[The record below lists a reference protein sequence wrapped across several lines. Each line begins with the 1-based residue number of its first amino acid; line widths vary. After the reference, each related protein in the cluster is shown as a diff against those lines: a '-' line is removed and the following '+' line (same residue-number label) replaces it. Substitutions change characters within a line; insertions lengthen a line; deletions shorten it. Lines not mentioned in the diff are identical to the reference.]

1 MFSVFNS
8 IDQKTKFRLKII
20 IALSFFT
27 IFFESLSIVSIFP
40 VIKTF
45 VDPSYLDNRFTL
57 IDFSNLNFKQI
68 NVIVFFGLFLIFLFK
83 NISIYLINLLQ
94 AKLVHFAIYNMT
106 SYFFSEYLKLDYKE
120 FTSKN
125 SSELMRNVVENIR
138 IFFEVY
144 FKQITLL
151 VTETF
156 IVLILVSV
164 LFYIQPLATIIFSI
178 VFSISGMILYH
189 IFKKKLE
196 EYGRANNELVVE
208 KFKSLN
214 HGFNS
219 FKDIVITNSE
229 NFFLRI
235 FNRTIRKIAE
245 IGYKSDA
252 IHSLP
257 KSFIEVTGILIV
269 VLLVFFN
276 IEEGN
281 NDLNEI
287 LPVLSLFALAGFRMM
302 PSVHKILS
310 AIHRLKFHKPVTE
323 SLVSEIKRF
332 KNSEDVKF
340 DDKDILKFK
349 ENIEVNKLNFSYSK
363 SNRVLSNLSLKIN
376 KGDFILILGRSGC
389 GKSTL
394 INVLLGFLKPQN
406 GNILCDGKEIYNNLS
421 QWRKLVSVVPQD
433 IYLAEETLLAN
444 IAFGVNENDI
454 DLKRVDK
461 IIEICELKDFINSLP
476 NKIYTSVGE
485 KAFRISGG
493 QKQRIAIAR
502 ALYREKDI
510 IFLDEATSAL
520 DRKTEE
526 GFIKNLL
533 EAFKGKT
540 IIMASH
546 RQSIIQYANRIY
558 QFENENLIELKK

>member
-1 MFSVFNS
+1 MFSVLKNL
-8 IDQKTKFRLKII
+8 DTDVKLRLKIVLI
-20 IALSFFT
+20 LSFFT
-27 IFFESLSIVSIFP
+27 IFFESLSLISIFP

-45 VDPSYLDNRFTL
+45 IDPSYLGEKITF
-57 IDFSNLNFKQI
+57 IDFSNLNFSQI
-68 NVIVFFGLFLIFLFK
+68 NLIVFSGLFLIFLLK
-83 NISIYLINLLQ
+83 NIFLYLINLMQ
-94 AKLVHFAIYNMT
+94 AKIINFAIYNMT
-106 SYFFSEYLKLDYKE
+106 SYFFSSYLKLDYRE

-125 SSELMRNVVENIR
+125 SSELMRNVIENIR
-138 IFFEVY
+138 IFFEIY
-144 FKQITLL
+144 FRQITLL
-151 VTETF
+151 ITELF
-156 IVLILVSV
+156 IILILISV
-164 LFYIQPLATIIFSI
+164 LFYIQPLATMVFVIIFS
-178 VFSISGMILYH
+178 FSGLLLYSV
-189 IFKKKLE
+189 FKKKLE
-196 EYGRANNELVVE
+196 YYGKTNNELSTE

-229 NFFLRI
+229 KFFLRI
-235 FNRTIRKIAE
+235 FNNTIRKIAE
-245 IGYKSDA
+245 IGYRTEA

-257 KSFIEVTGILIV
+257 KSFVEVTGILIV
-269 VLLVFFN
+269 VILVFLN

-281 NDLNEI
+281 NNLNEI
-287 LPVLSLFALAGFRMM
+287 LPALSLFALAGFRMM
-302 PSVHKILS
+302 PSVHKILN
-310 AIHRLKFHKPVTE
+310 AIHRLRFHKPVTE
-323 SLVSEIKRF
+323 SLMNEIKRF
-332 KNSEDVKF
+332 KNSEDIHLK
-340 DDKDILKFK
+340 DQDILDFK
-349 ENIEVNKLNFSYSK
+349 QDIEIKDLNFSYSS
-363 SNRVLSNLSLKIN
+363 SNKVLSNLNLRIN

-406 GNILCDGKEIYNNLS
+406 GNILCDGKEIYNNLF

-444 IAFGVNENDI
+444 IAFGINASEI
-454 DLKRVDK
+454 DLERIDK
-461 IIEICELKDFINSLP
+461 IIEICELKDFVNSLP
-476 NKIYTSVGE
+476 NKINTSVGE

-520 DRKTEE
+520 DRNTEE

-533 EAFKGKT
+533 DAFSGKT

-546 RQSIIQYANRIY
+546 RQSIIQYANKVY

>member
-1 MFSVFNS
+1 MFSVLKNL
-8 IDQKTKFRLKII
+8 DTDVKLRLKIVLI
-20 IALSFFT
+20 LSFFT
-27 IFFESLSIVSIFP
+27 IFFESLSLISIFP

-45 VDPSYLDNRFTL
+45 IDPSYLGEKITF
-57 IDFSNLNFKQI
+57 IDFSNLNFSQI
-68 NVIVFFGLFLIFLFK
+68 NLIVFSGLFLIFLLK
-83 NISIYLINLLQ
+83 NIFLYLINLMQ
-94 AKLVHFAIYNMT
+94 AKIINFAIYNMT
-106 SYFFSEYLKLDYKE
+106 SYFFSSYLKLDYRE

-125 SSELMRNVVENIR
+125 SSELMRNVIENIR
-138 IFFEVY
+138 IFFEIY
-144 FKQITLL
+144 FRQITLL
-151 VTETF
+151 ITELF
-156 IVLILVSV
+156 IILILLSV
-164 LFYIQPLATIIFSI
+164 LLYIQPLATMVFAIIFS
-178 VFSISGMILYH
+178 FSGLLLYSV
-189 IFKKKLE
+189 FKKKLE
-196 EYGRANNELVVE
+196 YYGNTNNELSTE

-229 NFFLRI
+229 SFFLRI
-235 FNRTIRKIAE
+235 FNNTIRKIAE
-245 IGYKSDA
+245 IGYRTEA

-257 KSFIEVTGILIV
+257 KSFVEVTGILIV
-269 VLLVFFN
+269 VILVFLN

-281 NDLNEI
+281 NNLNEI
-287 LPVLSLFALAGFRMM
+287 LPALSLFALAGFRMM
-302 PSVHKILS
+302 PSVHKILN
-310 AIHRLKFHKPVTE
+310 AIHRLRFHKPVTE
-323 SLVSEIKRF
+323 SLMNEIKRF
-332 KNSEDVKF
+332 KNSEDIHLK
-340 DDKDILKFK
+340 DQDILDFK
-349 ENIEVNKLNFSYSK
+349 QDIEIKDLNFSYSS
-363 SNRVLSNLSLKIN
+363 SNKVLSNLNLRIN

-406 GNILCDGKEIYNNLS
+406 GNILCDGKEIYNNLF

-444 IAFGVNENDI
+444 IAFGINASEI
-454 DLKRVDK
+454 DLERIDK
-461 IIEICELKDFINSLP
+461 IIEICELKDFVNSLP
-476 NKIYTSVGE
+476 NKINTSVGE

-520 DRKTEE
+520 DRNTEE

-533 EAFKGKT
+533 EAFRGKT

-546 RQSIIQYANRIY
+546 RQSIIQYANKVY

>member
-1 MFSVFNS
+1 MFSVLKNL
-8 IDQKTKFRLKII
+8 DTDVKLRLKIVLI
-20 IALSFFT
+20 LSFFT
-27 IFFESLSIVSIFP
+27 IFFESLSLISIFP

-45 VDPSYLDNRFTL
+45 IDPSYLGEKITF
-57 IDFSNLNFKQI
+57 IDFSNLNFSQI
-68 NVIVFFGLFLIFLFK
+68 NLIVFSGLFLIFLLK
-83 NISIYLINLLQ
+83 NIFLYLINLMQ
-94 AKLVHFAIYNMT
+94 AKIINFAIYNMT
-106 SYFFSEYLKLDYKE
+106 SYFFSSYLKLDYRE

-125 SSELMRNVVENIR
+125 SSELMRNVIENIR
-138 IFFEVY
+138 VFFEIY
-144 FKQITLL
+144 FRQITLL
-151 VTETF
+151 ITELF
-156 IVLILVSV
+156 IILILLSV
-164 LFYIQPLATIIFSI
+164 LLYIQPLATMVFAIIFS
-178 VFSISGMILYH
+178 FSGLLLYSV
-189 IFKKKLE
+189 FKKKLE
-196 EYGRANNELVVE
+196 YYGNTNNELSTE

-229 NFFLRI
+229 SFFLRI
-235 FNRTIRKIAE
+235 FNNTIRKIAE
-245 IGYKSDA
+245 IGYRTEA

-257 KSFIEVTGILIV
+257 KSFVEVTGILIV
-269 VLLVFFN
+269 VILVFLN

-281 NDLNEI
+281 NNLNEI
-287 LPVLSLFALAGFRMM
+287 LPALSLFALAGFRMM
-302 PSVHKILS
+302 PSVHKILN
-310 AIHRLKFHKPVTE
+310 AIHRLRFHKPVTE
-323 SLVSEIKRF
+323 SLMNEIKRF
-332 KNSEDVKF
+332 KNSEDIHLK
-340 DDKDILKFK
+340 DQDILDFK
-349 ENIEVNKLNFSYSK
+349 QDIEIKDLNFSYSS
-363 SNRVLSNLSLKIN
+363 SNKVLSNLNLRIN

-406 GNILCDGKEIYNNLS
+406 GNILCDGKEIYNNLF

-444 IAFGVNENDI
+444 IAFGINASEI
-454 DLKRVDK
+454 DLERIDK
-461 IIEICELKDFINSLP
+461 IIEICELKDFVNSLP
-476 NKIYTSVGE
+476 NKINTSVGE

-520 DRKTEE
+520 DRNTEE

-533 EAFKGKT
+533 EAFRGKT

-546 RQSIIQYANRIY
+546 RQSIIQYANKVY

>member
-1 MFSVFNS
+1 MFSVLKNL
-8 IDQKTKFRLKII
+8 DTDVKLRLKIVLI
-20 IALSFFT
+20 LSFFT
-27 IFFESLSIVSIFP
+27 IFFESLSLISIFP

-45 VDPSYLDNRFTL
+45 IDPSYLGEKITF
-57 IDFSNLNFKQI
+57 IDFSNLNFSQI
-68 NVIVFFGLFLIFLFK
+68 NLIVFSGLFLIFLLK
-83 NISIYLINLLQ
+83 NIFLYLINLMQ
-94 AKLVHFAIYNMT
+94 AKIINFAIYNMT
-106 SYFFSEYLKLDYKE
+106 SYFFSSYLKLDYRE

-125 SSELMRNVVENIR
+125 SSELMRNVIENIR
-138 IFFEVY
+138 IFFEIY
-144 FKQITLL
+144 FRQITLL
-151 VTETF
+151 ITELF
-156 IVLILVSV
+156 IILILISV
-164 LFYIQPLATIIFSI
+164 LFYIQPLATMVFVIIFS
-178 VFSISGMILYH
+178 FSGLLLYSV
-189 IFKKKLE
+189 FKKKLE
-196 EYGRANNELVVE
+196 YYGKTNNELSTE

-229 NFFLRI
+229 KFFLRI
-235 FNRTIRKIAE
+235 FNNTIRKIAE
-245 IGYKSDA
+245 IGYRTEA

-257 KSFIEVTGILIV
+257 KSFVEVTGILIV
-269 VLLVFFN
+269 VILVFLN

-281 NDLNEI
+281 NNLNEI
-287 LPVLSLFALAGFRMM
+287 LPALSLFALAGFRMM
-302 PSVHKILS
+302 PSVHKILN
-310 AIHRLKFHKPVTE
+310 AIHRLRFHKPVTE
-323 SLVSEIKRF
+323 SLMNEIKRF
-332 KNSEDVKF
+332 KNSEDIHLK
-340 DDKDILKFK
+340 DQDILDFK
-349 ENIEVNKLNFSYSK
+349 QDIEIKDLNFSYSS
-363 SNRVLSNLSLKIN
+363 SNKVLSNLNLRIN

-406 GNILCDGKEIYNNLS
+406 GNILCDGKEIYNNLF

-444 IAFGVNENDI
+444 IAFGINASEI
-454 DLKRVDK
+454 DLERIDK
-461 IIEICELKDFINSLP
+461 IIEICELKDFVNSLP
-476 NKIYTSVGE
+476 NKINTSVGE

-520 DRKTEE
+520 DRNTEE

-533 EAFKGKT
+533 DAFSGKT

-546 RQSIIQYANRIY
+546 RQSIIQYANKVY
-558 QFENENLIELKK
+558 QFEDENLIELKK

>member
-1 MFSVFNS
+1 MFSVLKNLDTDVKL
-8 IDQKTKFRLKII
+8 ILKIVLI
-20 IALSFFT
+20 LSFFT
-27 IFFESLSIVSIFP
+27 IFFESLSLISIFP

-45 VDPSYLDNRFTL
+45 IDPSYLGEKITF
-57 IDFSNLNFKQI
+57 IDFSNLNFSQI
-68 NVIVFFGLFLIFLFK
+68 NLIVFSGLFLIFLLK
-83 NISIYLINLLQ
+83 NIFLYLINLMQ
-94 AKLVHFAIYNMT
+94 AKIINFAIYNMT
-106 SYFFSEYLKLDYKE
+106 SYFFSSYLKLDYRE

-125 SSELMRNVVENIR
+125 SSELMRNVIENIR
-138 IFFEVY
+138 VFFEIY
-144 FKQITLL
+144 FRQITLL
-151 VTETF
+151 ITELF
-156 IVLILVSV
+156 IILILLSV
-164 LFYIQPLATIIFSI
+164 LLYIQPLATMVFAIIFS
-178 VFSISGMILYH
+178 FSGLLLYSV
-189 IFKKKLE
+189 FKKKLE
-196 EYGRANNELVVE
+196 YYGSTNNELSTE

-229 NFFLRI
+229 SFFLRI
-235 FNRTIRKIAE
+235 FNNTIRKIAE
-245 IGYKSDA
+245 IGYRTEA

-257 KSFIEVTGILIV
+257 KSFVEVTGILIV
-269 VLLVFFN
+269 VILVFLN

-281 NDLNEI
+281 NNLNEI
-287 LPVLSLFALAGFRMM
+287 LPALSLFALAGFRMM
-302 PSVHKILS
+302 PSVHKILN
-310 AIHRLKFHKPVTE
+310 AIHRLRFHKPITE
-323 SLVSEIKRF
+323 SLMNEIKRF
-332 KNSEDVKF
+332 KNSEDIHLK
-340 DDKDILKFK
+340 DQDILDFK
-349 ENIEVNKLNFSYSK
+349 QDIEIKDLNFSYSS
-363 SNRVLSNLSLKIN
+363 SNKVLSNLNLRIN
-376 KGDFILILGRSGC
+376 KGDFILILGQSGC

-406 GNILCDGKEIYNNLS
+406 GNILCDGKEIYNNLF

-444 IAFGVNENDI
+444 IAFGINASEI
-454 DLKRVDK
+454 DLERIDK
-461 IIEICELKDFINSLP
+461 IIEICELKDFVNSLP
-476 NKIYTSVGE
+476 NKINTSVGE

-520 DRKTEE
+520 DRNTEE

-533 EAFKGKT
+533 EAFRGKT

-546 RQSIIQYANRIY
+546 RQSIIQYANKVY